1 MRVTT
6 ALNPFQ
12 GQELFTG
19 DKSLSYGAFRP
30 MQTYSSVLWGLASA
44 CPHLHGGLGG
54 QLRGWQRAHH
64 QVRQGQQASGRC
76 PQREDL
82 LHHRWNG

>member
-1 MRVTT
+1 MGVMEVDMVVMVLV
-6 ALNPFQ
+6 AV
-12 GQELFTG
+12 
-19 DKSLSYGAFRP
+19 
-30 MQTYSSVLWGLASA
+30 MIVSSVLWGLASA

>member
-1 MRVTT
+1 MNDFDGKNRDSSST
-6 ALNPFQ
+6 A
-12 GQELFTG
+12 
-19 DKSLSYGAFRP
+19 R
-30 MQTYSSVLWGLASA
+30 SSVLWGLASA